1 MPWWESGGGRQR
13 GEESSGLNDL
23 VDGTSKKKTRGN
35 EFRARRWHEIKNPAL
50 AKLSLMLS

>member
-23 VDGTSKKKTRGN
+23 VDGTSKKKASSTEGKRV
-35 EFRARRWHEIKNPAL
+35 
-50 AKLSLMLS
+50 LSKEVA